1 MAGALPLWA
10 KIQDWPQKSE
20 DKGVGVALVHLA
32 AGFVTDVR
40 QDDGTVDHPGQ
51 PLEGDVE
58 PAVGEHLV
66 AGFLHHRDSLP
77 EKPDAPAMHVLPAPD
92 REQRQRGG
100 GSVML
105 AG

>member
-1 MAGALPLWA
+1 M
-10 KIQDWPQKSE
+10 
-20 DKGVGVALVHLA
+20 GVALVHLA

-40 QDDGTVDHPGQ
+40 QDDGTVDYPGQ
-51 PLEGDVE
+51 PLEGNVE

-66 AGFLHHRDSLP
+66 AGFLHHREALP